1 MSLRTEGV
9 VEATVACIDG
19 QITALYQDPWA
30 PSLSTLLARLAQPT
44 GRAWIFRQADS
55 VVAVAWF
62 SIVSDEAELLDIR
75 VASLVSSAWFL
86 AGSLLRFALNV
97 LHHEQIVECHLEVR
111 ASNDAAIAL
120 YEQLGFTTSGS
131 RANYY
136 PSVSGAR
143 RCDSHGPDNE
153 RSGTLM
159 KVLETDF
166 WCFATPS

>member
-75 VASLVSSAWFL
+75 VASLFRQR
-86 AGSLLRFALNV
+86 GFGRQLLRFALNV

-120 YEQLGFTTSGS
+120 YEQLGFTSSGS

-136 PSVSGAR
+136 PSVSGREDAILMVLTM
-143 RCDSHGPDNE
+143 NE
-153 RSGTLM
+153 A
-159 KVLETDF
+159 V
-166 WCFATPS
+166 PS